1 MTAENQNINELVKKK
16 QKKRSTYNQ
25 QFTACF
31 YIYSDHCHDNMCLFN
46 GITTIQKFGDQ
57 NPNTVS
63 TGAQAHSESSRA
75 KPPEAE
81 IFLKLDA
88 ICELKPINILMKY
101 YLKYFSMRITECEFI
116 TYLSI

>member
-1 MTAENQNINELVKKK
+1 MTAENQNINELVKN
-16 QKKRSTYNQ
+16 KKRSTYNQ

-46 GITTIQKFGDQ
+46 GITTTQKFGDQ
-57 NPNTVS
+57 NPNTAS

-81 IFLKLDA
+81 IFCKLDA
-88 ICELKPINILMKY
+88 ICELKPINIRIKY

-116 TYLSI
+116 TNLLI